1 MLLFYIKK
9 VDIMLVVD
17 INSIKKF
24 LQGVNSSQS
33 LKPLDQHERRIL
45 NLGIQALRLS
55 HVSTD
60 LQSSWGLIKS
70 KISLN
75 PNLGHSHWMVR
86 IWKGFLNLI
95 GWRISSASLFASIRS
110 MPTQLTN
117 FPEPIFSDKDV
128 NAALKKIYSF
138 ESTIGHL

>member
-1 MLLFYIKK
+1 
-9 VDIMLVVD
+9 
-17 INSIKKF
+17 
-24 LQGVNSSQS
+24 
-33 LKPLDQHERRIL
+33 
-45 NLGIQALRLS
+45 
-55 HVSTD
+55 
-60 LQSSWGLIKS
+60 
-70 KISLN
+70 
-75 PNLGHSHWMVR
+75 MVR

>member
-45 NLGIQALRLS
+45 NLGIQALRL
-55 HVSTD
+55 
-60 LQSSWGLIKS
+60 
-70 KISLN
+70 
-75 PNLGHSHWMVR
+75 
-86 IWKGFLNLI
+86 
-95 GWRISSASLFASIRS
+95 
-110 MPTQLTN
+110 
-117 FPEPIFSDKDV
+117 
-128 NAALKKIYSF
+128 
-138 ESTIGHL
+138 